1 MRPKDIAISNSDSH
15 MAIKLILES
24 AECVSLGRLQVKFLF
39 TRPGLRFR
47 EEAQICS
54 DAQDDFG
61 TQPGTANMTTTS
73 AYTQVPFEHYPD
85 RESAN
90 DQVVLRGTEHIKAVE
105 LIKTQRWSDAYRDA
119 LATSHARSS
128 LGACSTRNLEV
139 SVG

>member
-15 MAIKLILES
+15 MAIKLMLES
-24 AECVSLGRLQVKFLF
+24 AECVSPGRFQVKLLF

-54 DAQDDFG
+54 DAQDNLG
-61 TQPGTANMTTTS
+61 TQPGTASATTRS
-73 AYTQVPFEHYPD
+73 AYTQVPFERYSD

-90 DQVVLRGTEHIKAVE
+90 DQVVLRGTAHIKAVK
-105 LIKTQRWSDAYRDA
+105 LIKTRRWSDAYRDV

-128 LGACSTRNLEV
+128 LGACSIRNLEA